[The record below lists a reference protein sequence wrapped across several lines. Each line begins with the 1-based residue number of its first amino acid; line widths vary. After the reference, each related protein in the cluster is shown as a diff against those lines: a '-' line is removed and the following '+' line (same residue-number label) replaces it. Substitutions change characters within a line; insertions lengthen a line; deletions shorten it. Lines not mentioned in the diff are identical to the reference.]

1 MHAGEFKRIS
11 RTMRERKKAVE
22 SDPAVDTM
30 KQRVER
36 HRADAGTLVGM
47 GFDEAA
53 AIHALHTKGG
63 QVDA

>member
-1 MHAGEFKRIS
+1 
-11 RTMRERKKAVE
+11 MRERMKAVE
-22 SDPAVDTM
+22 SDPAVTTM
-30 KQRVER
+30 KQRVLR
-36 HRADAGTLVGM
+36 YRAEAGTLIGM